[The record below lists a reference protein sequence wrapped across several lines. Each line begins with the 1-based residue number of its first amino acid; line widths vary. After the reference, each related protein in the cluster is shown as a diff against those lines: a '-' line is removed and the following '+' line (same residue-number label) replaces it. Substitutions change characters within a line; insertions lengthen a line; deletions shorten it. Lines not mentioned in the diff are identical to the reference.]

1 MATKVRTGVGDLGE
15 VEIKDNVDF
24 KIVIEPTI
32 KKCLESIF
40 QDVLDNLARIPI
52 MQYFFRKS
60 LVLG

>member
-32 KKCLESIF
+32 KKCLDSIF
-40 QDVLDNLARIPI
+40 QDVFVHPGPIPI
-52 MQYFFRKS
+52 MQYFFRNS
-60 LVLG
+60 IA